1 MFKEINLSIYEL
13 QIAYKNLIN
22 KKYDINK
29 YYKLNIKY
37 KIIF

>member
-1 MFKEINLSIYEL
+1 MFKEINLSIYKL

-29 YYKLNIKY
+29 YYKLNIKC
-37 KIIF
+37 KTIF